1 MALYR
6 RDRINEQLIKE
17 LAEILREIKD
27 PRVSGVFLSVTG
39 VDCTADLKYA
49 KIFYSVLGE
58 YDKKELALGLKNA
71 SGFIR
76 SQLAQRINLRITPE
90 LKFISDD
97 SLKKGDEINKIL
109 KNINNIDTVDDS
121 HGE

>member
-17 LAEILREIKD
+17 LAEILRDIKD
-27 PRVSGVFLSVTG
+27 PRISGVFLSVTG

-49 KIFYSVLGE
+49 KVFYSVLGE
-58 YDKKELALGLKNA
+58 YDQKALSLGLKNA
-71 SGFIR
+71 AGFIR
-76 SQLAQRINLRITPE
+76 SQLAQRVNLRITPE

-97 SLKKGDEINKIL
+97 SLKKGDEINRIL
-109 KNINNIDTVDDS
+109 KNIDMGEDS
-121 HGE
+121 DGE